1 MNVSNLCPQG
11 EEGVVEEVC
20 HIQSQDEGLLLL
32 QKMVRVV
39 VVVEE
44 GQKRN

>member
-1 MNVSNLCPQG
+1 MNLYLRPLG